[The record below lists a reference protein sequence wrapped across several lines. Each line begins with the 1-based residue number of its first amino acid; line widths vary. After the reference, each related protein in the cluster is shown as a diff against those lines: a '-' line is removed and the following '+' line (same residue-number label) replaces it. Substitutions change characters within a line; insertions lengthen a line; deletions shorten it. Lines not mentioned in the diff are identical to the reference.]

1 MGGSLILQTAA
12 RALLPLLL
20 LLSIFM
26 LLRGHNLPGGG
37 FIAGLVASSAFALY
51 VFAYDAATSRRL
63 LMMDPRTMMG
73 VGLLLGALAG
83 LPAMLRGEAYLAAQ
97 WWDVSLGPL
106 KLNTPLIFDIG
117 VYLVV
122 IGTVMAVVLALAE
135 AEEG

>member
-37 FIAGLVASSAFALY
+37 FIAGLVAASAFALY

-73 VGLLLGALAG
+73 VGLLLGSLAG

-106 KLNTPLIFDIG
+106 SLNTPLIFDIG